1 MKTLT
6 QLTIKALKGFEAIQE
21 DLSAELNGAVIEVS
35 KIYAAEGNGA
45 FNQYNAAS
53 FVIEFRVN
61 DSYSEEYELWVC
73 IDSESDKVILE
84 QNNRWST
91 NQWRFEVE
99 VRD

>member
-21 DLSAELNGAVIEVS
+21 ELSAELNGAVIEVT
-35 KIYAAEGNGA
+35 KVYAAEGDGA
-45 FNQYNAAS
+45 FNKYNSAS
-53 FVIEFRVN
+53 FVIEFSVN
-61 DSYSEEYELWVC
+61 NSYSEEYELWVC
-73 IDSESDKVILE
+73 VGSESNKVVLE
-84 QNNRWST
+84 QNNKWST